1 MKLIRTETCQ
11 VCGQASVVAVS
22 DEGYEKWKAGAF
34 VQDAFPELAAGAR
47 ELLISGT
54 HPECW
59 DVLFADDEED
69 DW

>member
-1 MKLIRTETCQ
+1 MKMIRTEICQ
-11 VCGQASVVAVS
+11 VCGQAAVVAVS

-34 VQDAFPELAAGAR
+34 VQEAFPELSSGAR

-59 DVLFADDEED
+59 DSLFADDEED